1 MERGKEI
8 VILDASVV
16 VKWFVDEE
24 HTEAA
29 LTARDDYRDG
39 RTDIWSTQLLPFEVL
54 NALRYNPGFG
64 LDELKSAARALEQYR
79 LALHPVLGEM
89 AEVSATAAVD
99 LGITLYDAAYVA
111 LAKTMGRKMY
121 TADEKLLAKA
131 AKVKEVTH
139 IEEYSPPS

>member
-8 VILDASVV
+8 VVLDASVV

-29 LTARDDYRDG
+29 LTARDDYREG
-39 RTDIWSTQLLPFEVL
+39 RIDIWSTQLLPFEVL

-64 LDELKSAARALEQYR
+64 LDELKSAARALERYR

-99 LGITLYDAAYVA
+99 LVHDV
-111 LAKTMGRKMY
+111 R
-121 TADEKLLAKA
+121 ADKDRGAVVVQPV
-131 AKVKEVTH
+131 KVL
-139 IEEYSPPS
+139 P